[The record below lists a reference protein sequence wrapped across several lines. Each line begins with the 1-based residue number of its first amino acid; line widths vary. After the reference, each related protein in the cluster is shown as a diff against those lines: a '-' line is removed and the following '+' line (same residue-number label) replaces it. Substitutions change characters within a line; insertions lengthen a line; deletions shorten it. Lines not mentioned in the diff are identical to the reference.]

1 MTLPHISDY
10 YLPKSF
16 VNHNVS
22 LRQVV
27 VKLIMPCASNFVYL
41 DNTWRRIM
49 CELYKR
55 IEELMEEKGIT
66 AYRLCKDIK
75 ISAGI
80 MTDLKC
86 GRKNTLSASTLDKVS
101 RYFGVS
107 SSYLLGTEQKKRPP
121 PLPVMASPK
130 RIRLC
135 LIGSVLYRQKSR
147 KQSLFLKTRQKIFSD
162 LRIVYHL

>member
-86 GRKNTLSASTLDKVS
+86 GRKTPCPHLRSTRCPDISA
-101 RYFGVS
+101 
-107 SSYLLGTEQKKRPP
+107 YLPVTFWELNKKKRPP